1 MPDSGGLAIAKSHDS
16 GYHAAM
22 QKILILPL
30 FLALAPVAAA
40 QDKPAIAVKDADCRR
55 IVEHQAAA
63 DVNYKPGVDAYGRP
77 VAPADLPGGS
87 QIKLPEEIQIPITI
101 DLSKRLGLP
110 TDGSVFKPE
119 AQIGTVSVRG
129 NQVFFNNQP
138 LGAQDQAALQQACAE
153 RQKARQRKP

>member
-1 MPDSGGLAIAKSHDS
+1 MRKIALLSVFLS
-16 GYHAAM
+16 
-22 QKILILPL
+22 LP
-30 FLALAPVAAA
+30 ALVQA
-40 QDKPAIAVKDADCRR
+40 QDKPTIAVKDADCRR
-55 IVEHQAAA
+55 VVEHQAAA
-63 DVNYKPGVDAYGRP
+63 DVNYKPGVDVYGRP
-77 VAPADLPGGS
+77 VAPADLPGSS
-87 QIKLPEEIQIPITI
+87 QIKLPDEIQIPITV

-153 RQKARQRKP
+153 RQKARQRRP

>member
-1 MPDSGGLAIAKSHDS
+1 MAIAKSPDS
-16 GYHAAM
+16 GYYAPI
-22 QKILILPL
+22 QKILVLSIL
-30 FLALAPVAAA
+30 LALGPAILA
-40 QDKPAIAVKDADCRR
+40 QDRPAIAVKDADCRR

-63 DVNYKPGVDAYGRP
+63 DVNYKPGVDVYGRP
-77 VAPADLPGGS
+77 VAPADLSSNS

-110 TDGSVFKPE
+110 TDGSLFKPE

-129 NQVFFNNQP
+129 NRVFFNNQP